1 MAGKVCDDLG
11 EKTFSL
17 YVQNYK
23 QLNPKTPLVYCC
35 IIGLNS
41 SN

>member
-23 QLNPKTPLVYCC
+23 QLNSKTPKRSVWCIAVLLV
-35 IIGLNS
+35 
-41 SN
+41 